1 MGKREQKWDELLN
14 SGPLHTQIHEWMNS
28 NSSYFQV
35 TSSDFRN
42 IGAKP
47 VRLIPTYSFD
57 ELPPALLD
65 VGLEQIRNQK
75 GGCLLIKRA
84 QLNFPSLFPAL
95 PEIEVIEMNK
105 PPKFPVKLKLLKHD
119 ELHNEETGIVLA
131 KEFGLYDHF
140 FKEAISLDEPFTLG
154 GRIKTTVDGEF
165 LIGGEKIPV
174 TDCLLEIDNFLECSS
189 VLVPV
194 EAKIS
199 SEKKTRTSFSIHQF
213 ALPTLLLS
221 QYSSKR
227 IYSLF
232 QIYSVQRAEILSFKF
247 YLYDMKYSPGVVDP
261 HSYSFVN
268 GFQYLVHYDRSM
280 FL

>member
-1 MGKREQKWDELLN
+1 MIIN
-14 SGPLHTQIHEWMNS
+14 SGALHTQIHEWMNS

-42 IGAKP
+42 IGTKP

-65 VGLEQIRNQK
+65 VGLEQIRNQM
-75 GGCLLIKRA
+75 GECLLIKRA
-84 QLNFPSLFPAL
+84 QMNFPTLFPTL
-95 PEIEVIEMNK
+95 PELEVIEMDK
-105 PPKFPVKLKLLKHD
+105 PPKFPVKLRLLKYD
-119 ELHNEETGIVLA
+119 ELHNEETGIVLVT
-131 KEFGLYDHF
+131 EFGLYDHF
-140 FKEAISLDEPFTLG
+140 FKEVLSLDESFTFG
-154 GRIKTTVDGEF
+154 CRIKTTANGDF
-165 LIGGEKIPV
+165 FIGGEKIPV
-174 TDCLLEIDNFLECSS
+174 KKCLLEIDNFLEGSML
-189 VLVPV
+189 LVPV
-194 EAKIS
+194 EVIFS
-199 SEKKTRTSFSIHQF
+199 KKGRIRTSFSIHQF

-232 QIYSVQRAEILSFKF
+232 QIYSILGMETLSFKF
-247 YLYDMKYSPGVVDP
+247 YLYDMKYSPGVMDT

>member
-1 MGKREQKWDELLN
+1 
-14 SGPLHTQIHEWMNS
+14 MNS
-28 NSSYFQV
+28 SRSYFQV
-35 TSSDFRN
+35 TSSDFKN

-47 VRLIPTYSFD
+47 VRLIPTYSL
-57 ELPPALLD
+57 EQLPPALLD
-65 VGLEQIRNQK
+65 VGLEQIRNQR
-75 GGCLLIKRA
+75 GGCLLINRK
-84 QLNFPSLFPAL
+84 QSNFPSLFPTL
-95 PEIEVIEMNK
+95 PELEVIEMDK
-105 PPKFPVKLKLLKHD
+105 PPKFPVKLRLLKHD

-140 FKEAISLDEPFTLG
+140 FKEAISLDESFTLG

-199 SEKKTRTSFSIHQF
+199 SEKKIRTSFSIHQF

-221 QYSSKR
+221 QYSRKR

-232 QIYSVQRAEILSFKF
+232 QIYSVRRAETLIFKF
-247 YLYDMKYSPGVVDP
+247 YLYDMEYSHGVVDP
-261 HSYSFVN
+261 HSYRFVR
-268 GFQYLVHYDRSM
+268 GIQYLIHYDRSK
-280 FL
+280 FS